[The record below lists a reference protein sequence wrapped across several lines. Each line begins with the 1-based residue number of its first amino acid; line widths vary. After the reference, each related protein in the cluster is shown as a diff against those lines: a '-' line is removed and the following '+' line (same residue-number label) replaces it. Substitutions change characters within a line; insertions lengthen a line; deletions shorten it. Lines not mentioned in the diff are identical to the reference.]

1 MAQYNAII
9 NSTETFPLF
18 SWDAVSFRSNPQLH
32 IATDNLAQVRD
43 ILQDLQSVKIVDDQ
57 NNEMAYF
64 TEYDGFSS
72 ILYLGRNYS
81 GMLNGFAN
89 ELVVTLTKVDLVEQ
103 VQRLDEQVNPI
114 IDIESM
120 TLGEY
125 KDYKIKQFSKMGE
138 SLIFHGTD
146 VELINGVVKNFT
158 YNLEDQSNLLNAI
171 FTIQALDDLTITIPY
186 HGHAEPCE
194 LYGALDIL
202 TIYMTLQV
210 FSTTVQTLVNMRN
223 NWVRSCETKEEAEAI
238 AFDTPLPEE
247 WQDRAEAILG
257 PALQLVEE
265 LKKKYFP
272 IPTDTIDEVESN
284 DGAGANEVSENGSE
298 NENESED
305 SE

>member
-32 IATDNLAQVRD
+32 IATDNLTQVRD
-43 ILQDLQSVKIVDDQ
+43 TLQDLESVKIVDDQ
-57 NNEMAYF
+57 ENEVAYF

-72 ILYLGRNYS
+72 ISYLGRNYS

-89 ELVVTLTKVDLVEQ
+89 ELVVTLTKIGLVEQ

-120 TLGEY
+120 SLEEY
-125 KDYKIKQFSKMGE
+125 KNYKIKQFSKMGE
-138 SLIFHGTD
+138 SLIFQGTD

-194 LYGALDIL
+194 LYSALDIL

-210 FSTTVQTLVNMRN
+210 FSTIVQTLVNMRN
-223 NWVRSCETKEEAEAI
+223 NWVRSCETKEEAELI
-238 AFDTPLPEE
+238 TFDTPLPQE
-247 WQDRAEAILG
+247 WQDRANAILG

-272 IPTDTIDEVESN
+272 ILTNTE
-284 DGAGANEVSENGSE
+284 DGAGAEEVSENGSE
-298 NENESED
+298 NENESEGN
-305 SE
+305 E

>member
-43 ILQDLQSVKIVDDQ
+43 TLQDLESVKIVDDQ
-57 NNEMAYF
+57 ENEVAYF

-72 ILYLGRNYS
+72 ISYLGRNYS

-120 TLGEY
+120 SLEEY
-125 KDYKIKQFSKMGE
+125 KNYKIKQFSKMGE
-138 SLIFHGTD
+138 SLIFQGTD

-223 NWVRSCETKEEAEAI
+223 NWVRSCETKEEAELI
-238 AFDTPLPEE
+238 TFDTPLPQE
-247 WQDRAEAILG
+247 WQDRANAILG

-272 IPTDTIDEVESN
+272 ILTNTD
-284 DGAGANEVSENGSE
+284 DGAGAEEVSENGSE
-298 NENESED
+298 NENESEGN
-305 SE
+305 E

>member
-1 MAQYNAII
+1 MAQYNVII

-18 SWDAVSFRSNPQLH
+18 SWDAVSFRSDPQLH
-32 IATDNLAQVRD
+32 LATDDLVQVRD

-89 ELVVTLTKVDLVEQ
+89 ELVATLTKVDLVEQ

-120 TLGEY
+120 TLEEY

-223 NWVRSCETKEEAEAI
+223 NWVRSCETKEEAELI
-238 AFDTPLPEE
+238 TFDTPLPQE
-247 WQDRAEAILG
+247 WQDRANAILG

-272 IPTDTIDEVESN
+272 ILTDTD
-284 DGAGANEVSENGSE
+284 DGAGAEEVSENGSE
-298 NENESED
+298 NENESEGN
-305 SE
+305 E

>member
-1 MAQYNAII
+1 MAQYNVII
-9 NSTETFPLF
+9 NSTETLPLF

-43 ILQDLQSVKIVDDQ
+43 LLQELQSISIVDDQ
-57 NNEMAYF
+57 NNEVAHF

-72 ILYLGRNYS
+72 ISYLGRNYS
-81 GMLNGFAN
+81 GLLNGFAN

-103 VQRLDEQVNPI
+103 VQRIDAQVNPI

-120 TLGEY
+120 TLEQY
-125 KDYKIKQFSKMGE
+125 KAYKIGQFSEMGRN
-138 SLIFHGTD
+138 LIFAGTD

-202 TIYMTLQV
+202 TIYITLQV
-210 FSTTVQTLVNMRN
+210 FSTTMQTLINMRN
-223 NWVRSCETKEEAEAI
+223 NWVRECETKEEAEAI
-238 AFDTPLPEE
+238 AFDTPLPEK
-247 WQDRAEAILG
+247 WQERANAILG
-257 PALQLVEE
+257 PALELVEE

-272 IPTDTIDEVESN
+272 VSTDTTTEVESG
-284 DGAGANEVSENGSE
+284 DGAGANEVVEDNNE
-298 NENESED
+298 NENENE
-305 SE
+305 

>member
-9 NSTETFPLF
+9 NSTEIFPLF
-18 SWDAVSFRSNPQLH
+18 SWDAVSFRSDPQLH
-32 IATDNLAQVRD
+32 LATDNLAQVRD

-89 ELVVTLTKVDLVEQ
+89 ELVATLTKVDLVEQ

-125 KDYKIKQFSKMGE
+125 KVYKIKQFSKMGE

-194 LYGALDIL
+194 LYSALDIL

-223 NWVRSCETKEEAEAI
+223 NWVRSCETKEEAELI
-238 AFDTPLPEE
+238 TFDTPLPQE
-247 WQDRAEAILG
+247 WQDRANAILG

-272 IPTDTIDEVESN
+272 IPTDTTNEVESN
-284 DGAGANEVSENGSE
+284 DDAGAEEVSENGSE
-298 NENESED
+298 NENEGED